1 MAFVVHPALAETKV
15 VFARNFTLQTVNE
28 AAVVFNAPR
37 PLLGAS
43 NPCTEWCHGRF
54 YTEVV
59 PDEPYAAAVIHKN
72 NELDARLVLPV
83 TDAEVVEMLLM
94 DNDRAEAYRE
104 YPFQDQ
110 LDMLLPNIRKIQSLP
125 YGEAIAL
132 LDAARA
138 VLAGD
143 AVFDGGSAK
152 S

>member
-1 MAFVVHPALAETKV
+1 MALAVHPALAESKV
-15 VFARNFTLQTVNE
+15 VFARNLALQTISD

-43 NPCTEWCHGRF
+43 NPCTDWCHGRF
-54 YTEVV
+54 YAEVV
-59 PDEPYAAAVIHKN
+59 PSEPYAAALIQKN
-72 NELDARLVLPV
+72 NELDARLVLTV

-104 YPFQDQ
+104 YSFQDQ
-110 LDMLLPNIRKIQSLP
+110 LDMLLPNMRKIQSLS

-138 VLAGD
+138 LLAADTALAGE
-143 AVFDGGSAK
+143 SAHP
-152 S
+152 